1 MSQIPE
7 ISVEST
13 DLLTEIAVSYY
24 QDGATQEEISKKYT
38 ISRAKVGGCSSKP
51 VMRGLLK
58 LL

>member
-24 QDGATQEEISKKYT
+24 QDGATQEEISKNTPFHALKW
-38 ISRAKVGGCSSKP
+38 GGCSSKP

>member
-24 QDGATQEEISKKYT
+24 QDGATQEEIFQKIRHFTRQSGAIAQT
-38 ISRAKVGGCSSKP
+38 SP
-51 VMRGLLK
+51 
-58 LL
+58 